1 MRKWVVNIVKP
12 KGASAKWLVFL
23 TMAGILVLGG
33 FGHFDIIKQYT
44 DTASLSF
51 KVGAYQISLYN
62 ILKAGLIVV
71 LVFWTAAIISDVA
84 ETRIRKIKKMRAAT
98 RDLALKIIHILIY
111 FISFLIALDILGI
124 DLTTLTVFSG
134 ALGIGLGFGLQKI
147 ASNFISGLILL
158 LEKSVEQDDL
168 VELTDGT
175 FGFVRRAGARYTL
188 IETFDGK
195 EMMIPNEEFITTR
208 VINWT
213 FSNTRGRVEIIIGVS
228 YNADIEKARD
238 LILEA
243 AKEHPRCIETPE
255 PKCYLRGFGDSSVN
269 FVLHFWVAD
278 VTAGRWEPQS
288 DVLFAIWQKLRA
300 HNISIPFPQR
310 DIHIKDVSGLDA
322 LPPAPRNAAKKT
334 SRKQTAAQ
342 K

>member
-1 MRKWVVNIVKP
+1 MKKWVINIVKP
-12 KGASAKWLVFL
+12 KVASAKWLVFV
-23 TMAGILVLGG
+23 TIATTLVLGTL
-33 FGHFDIIKQYT
+33 GHFDLIKQYT

-62 ILKAGLIVV
+62 ILKSALIIVV
-71 LVFWTAAIISDVA
+71 VFWTAAIVTDIA
-84 ETRIRKIKKMRAAT
+84 ESRIRKIRKMRAAT
-98 RDLALKIIHILIY
+98 RDLVLKIIHILIY

-124 DLTTLTVFSG
+124 DLTTLTIFSG

-168 VELTDGT
+168 IELTDGT
-175 FGFVRRAGARYTL
+175 FGFVRKSGARYTL

-208 VINWT
+208 VTNWT
-213 FSNTRGRVEIIIGVS
+213 FSNTKGRIEVVIGVS
-228 YNADIEKARD
+228 YHSDIEKAQE

-243 AKEHPRCIETPE
+243 AREHPLCIETPA
-255 PKCYLRGFGDSSVN
+255 PRCYLRNFGDSSVD
-269 FVLHFWVAD
+269 FILHFWVAD

-288 DVLFAIWQKLRA
+288 EVMFSIWQKFREN
-300 HNISIPFPQR
+300 NISIPFPQR
-310 DIHIKDVSGLDA
+310 DLHIKDIRDLDLSSVSSHTDKSV
-322 LPPAPRNAAKKT
+322 RKTAK
-334 SRKQTAAQ
+334 
-342 K
+342 